1 MIDSIGTLLSFFSS
15 AAKAMAW
22 FTDLRK
28 QTKGEVRALVEEL
41 KENSRLCFRVTEDN
55 VSPEEIIPHF
65 STKVF
70 DRLNESGF
78 DFNAV
83 KRDRIAAFNGME
95 KSDLASWNGK
105 PTRDLIEN
113 IYDKIKDIRSLHTH
127 SAVTKRRLGPRV
139 INIHKRILLL
149 LRHARG

>member
-1 MIDSIGTLLSFFSS
+1 MIESIGTILNFFST
-15 AAKAMAW
+15 AAKAMDW

-28 QTKGEVRALVEEL
+28 QTKGDVRALVEEL
-41 KENSRLCFRVTEDN
+41 KENSRLCFRVIEDN
-55 VSPEEIIPHF
+55 IPPEEVIPHF

-83 KRDRIAAFNGME
+83 KRDDISAFNGME
-95 KSDLASWNGK
+95 KSDLASWIGK
-105 PTRDLIEN
+105 PTQDLIEN
-113 IYDKIKDIRSLHTH
+113 IYDKIKDIRSLHTL
-127 SAVTKRRLGPRV
+127 SATSKRRLGPRV

-149 LRHARG
+149 LR

>member
-1 MIDSIGTLLSFFSS
+1 MIESIGTILSFFSS

-28 QTKGEVRALVEEL
+28 QTRGEVRALVEEL
-41 KENSRLCFRVTEDN
+41 KENSRLCFRVVEDDIPPDE
-55 VSPEEIIPHF
+55 VIPHF
-65 STKVF
+65 STRVY

-83 KRDRIAAFNGME
+83 KRGAIPAFEGME
-95 KSDLASWNGK
+95 KSDLASWTGK
-105 PTRDLIEN
+105 HSQALIEN
-113 IYDKIKDIRSLHTH
+113 IYDKIKDIRSLHSH
-127 SAVTKRRLGPRV
+127 SASAKRRLGPRV

-149 LRHARG
+149 LRHAKS